1 MRMEGIE
8 ETIPELETGSIETNH
23 IKQQRDNKRM
33 NKQTNKQKQTK
44 QPIGPRTSPRSLL
57 VDVALLGSDYRT
69 FSHVLFS
76 LIKGGKQRQ
85 N

>member
-33 NKQTNKQKQTK
+33 NKQANKQTNKQKQSLWDLWDSNN
-44 QPIGPRTSPRSLL
+44 PVSAFDSPESQRERS
-57 VDVALLGSDYRT
+57 GEESCGR
-69 FSHVLFS
+69 
-76 LIKGGKQRQ
+76 
-85 N
+85 

>member
-33 NKQTNKQKQTK
+33 NKQANKQKQSLWDLWDSN
-44 QPIGPRTSPRSLL
+44 PISAFDSPESQRERS
-57 VDVALLGSDYRT
+57 GEESCGR
-69 FSHVLFS
+69 
-76 LIKGGKQRQ
+76 
-85 N
+85 

>member
-33 NKQTNKQKQTK
+33 NKQTNKQTNKNRASGTCGTLTQFQHLTP
-44 QPIGPRTSPRSLL
+44 QSPRERE
-57 VDVALLGSDYRT
+57 VGRRAVEGNT
-69 FSHVLFS
+69 F
-76 LIKGGKQRQ
+76 I
-85 N
+85 